1 MEVLRCFQK
10 YERFFKMTR
19 NKIRG
24 VIFGQA
30 IGDALGLGAEFMS
43 KADVHRNYPNGLT
56 DYSQIISDWHRNRWQ
71 RGEWT
76 DDTDMMLCIL
86 QSYIRKRCVDYK
98 DIAELFY
105 EWAHGTPRGIGR
117 TTLNVLSFSDYT
129 DEPQKA
135 AELVW
140 NLSGK
145 RQASNGGIM
154 RTSIVGCLKEKVTV
168 HAENICRLTHYDP
181 RCVGSCVII
190 SEIVHALVYS
200 SESLSY
206 EDIVDIADDYD
217 CEIRKYVDMAYH
229 DDLDSLHLDEQGKI
243 GYTLKT
249 LGSALWAYW
258 HAMTFEDGLL
268 QVVNQ
273 GGDADTNAAVAG
285 AVLGAKFGC
294 DSIPTHLLNGLRRES
309 VLSNHIDHFLVAL
322 KL

>member
-1 MEVLRCFQK
+1 
-10 YERFFKMTR
+10 MTSD
-19 NKIRG
+19 KIRG
-24 VIFGQA
+24 AIFGQA

-43 KADVHRNYPNGLT
+43 KADVHRNYPNELT
-56 DYSQIISDWHRNRWQ
+56 DYSQIISDWHRSRWQ

-86 QSYIRKRCVDYK
+86 QSYIRKGCVDYK

-117 TTLNVLSFSDYT
+117 TTLNVLSFGDYT
-129 DEPQKA
+129 DKPQKA

-154 RTSIVGCLKEKVTV
+154 RTSIVGCLKEKVTI

-217 CEIRKYVDMAYH
+217 CEIREYVDMAYY
-229 DDLDSLHLDEQGKI
+229 DNLDSLHMDEEGKI

-258 HAMTFEDGLL
+258 HAMTFEDGILRI
-268 QVVNQ
+268 VNQ

-294 DSIPTHLLNGLRRES
+294 DSIPAHLLNGLRS
-309 VLSNHIDHFLVAL
+309 KSMLSNHIDHFLVAL